1 MYSIHIFILYL
12 INLLKE
18 FENKK
23 MERQL
28 KIAKEIS
35 DLIIYCRSVAFCL
48 ETQRNR
54 SFVYNEMSSFPENK
68 AEKLMCHQEKEFFIR
83 YHQVQFS
90 RVFPKGQRIDSSNYS
105 PIAIWK
111 TGCQMAALN
120 YQTPGL

>member
-1 MYSIHIFILYL
+1 
-12 INLLKE
+12 
-18 FENKK
+18 

-105 PIAIWK
+105 PIALWK

>member
-1 MYSIHIFILYL
+1 
-12 INLLKE
+12 
-18 FENKK
+18 

-48 ETQRNR
+48 ETQRER
-54 SFVYNEMSSFPENK
+54 GFVHNEMSSFPENK
-68 AEKLMCHQEKEFFIR
+68 AEKLMCHQESVFFFR
-83 YHQVQFS
+83 YHQIQFS

-105 PIAIWK
+105 PIAIWN

-120 YQTPGL
+120 YQSPGIRLNYF

>member
-1 MYSIHIFILYL
+1 MYFIFVV
-12 INLLKE
+12 KE
-18 FENKK
+18 IENKK

-35 DLIIYCRSVAFCL
+35 DLIIYCRSVAFCI
-48 ETQRNR
+48 ETLRER
-54 SFVYNEMSSFPENK
+54 GFLHNEMCSFPENK
-68 AEKLMCHQEKEFFIR
+68 AEKLMCHQENKFFFY

-105 PIAIWK
+105 PIAIWN

-120 YQTPGL
+120 YQSPGL